1 MDASGMH
8 RKCKLSSKF
17 GGLAIAGFL
26 QTLMR
31 SLEYKITHYDITTDP
46 ARPEFRGRFIFV
58 FWHEYIT
65 FPVTLWGGYN
75 VAALV
80 SMHRDGDWITRA
92 ANHLGFEIVRGST
105 SRGGAKA
112 LRQLKRKS
120 KNGNLTIM
128 PDGPQGPRR
137 KMATGPIYLASR
149 LGVPLI
155 PVGFGYDRPWRTP
168 TWDKFAVPRPFSRAR
183 SIFGP
188 PMVIP
193 RRADRDQLEHYRV
206 SAETLLNR
214 LTLEAESWAESGKRK
229 EKEHPIRRLRKK
241 QVAIPW
247 NLLHPHNPTATILPI
262 MYRENQPSKQTKSSR
277 KAS

>member
-8 RKCKLSSKF
+8 TNCKLSAKF
-17 GGLAIAGFL
+17 GGLAMAGFL
-26 QTLMR
+26 QALMR
-31 SLEYKITHYDITTDP
+31 SLDYKITHYDITTDP
-46 ARPEFRGRFIFV
+46 ARPEFRGRFIYV

-65 FPVTLWGGYN
+65 FPVTLWGGYD

-80 SMHRDGDWITRA
+80 SMHRDGEWITRA
-92 ANHLGFEIVRGST
+92 SNHLGFEIVRGST

-120 KNGNLTIM
+120 QSSNLTIM
-128 PDGPQGPRR
+128 PDGPKGPRR
-137 KMATGPIYLASR
+137 KMAAGPIYLSSR

-168 TWDKFAVPRPFSRAR
+168 TWDRFAVPRPFSRAR

-188 PMVIP
+188 PMAVP
-193 RRADRDQLEHYRV
+193 RRADRDQLEHYRL

-214 LTLEAESWAESGKRK
+214 LTLEAETWAESGKRK
-229 EKEHPIRRLRKK
+229 MNEYAIRRLRKK
-241 QVAIPW
+241 QFTLPLDRRHIDS
-247 NLLHPHNPTATILPI
+247 ATGPVLPI
-262 MYRENQPSKQTKSSR
+262 TSPINPYSTETVGSR